1 MPRKRAAHITCFGQY
16 RGKVGGLKGALYGFS
31 VNIIQGCVRYPP
43 APGGAET
50 VVRAYSEGLQSKGHN
65 VEVITTDLYTETP
78 FVKKD
83 MPSEVSGIPVSRH
96 SAYSISGEA
105 HYVLAPGMVTSFLKK
120 IADVIHTHSYGYF
133 QNHAAWIKEKFQS
146 TPWVITPHFHPSWSM
161 WGGAK
166 RRTLRDFYD
175 SKIGKSTMESADL
188 ITCVSEHEKEMLIK
202 EIGLNDDNI
211 KIIYNG
217 IYWKDWA
224 KLPDKTKFREKF
236 PEVSDKFIIFAGR
249 LATNKGIPDLIEA
262 VSIEGSQRFDLVVMG
277 ADMGLGNELDKLAV
291 SKNIKMHRIG
301 HVDDEIYR
309 SALSAA
315 EVLVLPS
322 EYEAFGIVLLEAAA
336 AQTPVVAARVGG
348 VPEAMSEENNG
359 LLVDY
364 NDPENLSKA
373 IFTILEDDNLSKE
386 MATFGRSFAKGFS
399 WSNIVNML
407 EKEYNLLL
415 A

>member
-78 FVKKD
+78 FVKKK

-120 IADVIHTHSYGYF
+120 KADIIHTHSYGYF
-133 QNHAAWIKEKFQS
+133 QNHAAWIKERFQS

-161 WGGAK
+161 WGGSK

-175 SKIGKSTMESADL
+175 TVVGKSTLESADL
-188 ITCVSEHEKEMLIK
+188 ITCVSKHEKEMLIK

-217 IYWKDWA
+217 IYWKDWE
-224 KLPDKTKFREKF
+224 KLPDKELFRTKY
-236 PEVSDKFIIFAGR
+236 PEVSDKFVIFAGR
-249 LATNKGIPDLIEA
+249 LATNKGIHDLIEA
-262 VSIEGSQRFDLVVMG
+262 VSIEESERFDLVVMG
-277 ADMGLGNELDKLAV
+277 ADMGLGRDLDKLAL
-291 SKNIKMHRIG
+291 SKNVKMHRIG
-301 HVDDEIYR
+301 HVDDPIYR

-348 VPEAMSEENNG
+348 TPEAMSEGKNG
-359 LLVDY
+359 LLVEY
-364 NDPENLSKA
+364 SDPVSLSKA
-373 IFTILEDDNLSKE
+373 IFTILDDEKLAKE
-386 MATFGRSFAKGFS
+386 MSIFGREFAKDFS

-407 EKEYNLLL
+407 EKEYDLLL